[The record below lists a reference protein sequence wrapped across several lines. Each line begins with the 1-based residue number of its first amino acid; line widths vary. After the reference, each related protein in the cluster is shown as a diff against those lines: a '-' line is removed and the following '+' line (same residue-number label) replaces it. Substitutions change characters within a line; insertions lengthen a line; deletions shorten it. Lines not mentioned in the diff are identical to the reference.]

1 MTMKAFSFVVVTTL
15 GVATLAPPTAAA
27 AAFLQDMFPLPHVAT
42 SQPHVRPDLKRLTD
56 SQPDTQ
62 LEIKFTVTNPEEED
76 DQASWASSQLSITG
90 LILELSPENCIVR
103 PSSASAS
110 SSRPNW
116 WTLSSNKKPSM
127 LSLSDNN
134 NESSLQLAKDFGI
147 GGPMPGANGPYP
159 HLSSGPRRLQ
169 VRQSGQYI
177 NLLGTQTVQTL
188 NGCWEMCWIQ
198 DKPHGTLIC
207 GLDIPQDYHRNAAYL
222 PQGRVYFSF
231 PVWSPQGLVV
241 GQAQRTWAEAEC
253 AKMLQRRDDALAQ
266 FELTNNPFKKAF
278 HLYQAF
284 QAIEHYNDMP
294 HATIERIP
302 KKNQQSVL
310 TLLNQEGNLLLSK
323 EGVVYCKSG
332 ALQTKLGIPKEDF
345 VYLGKAKVTKMSPAS
360 TSSSSSS
367 SFNIDNNTK
376 KTLRP

>member
-1 MTMKAFSFVVVTTL
+1 MTMKAFILVVVTTL
-15 GVATLAPPTAAA
+15 GVAPPTAAA
-27 AAFLQDMFPLPHVAT
+27 AAFLQDMFPLPQVAT
-42 SQPHVRPDLKRLTD
+42 SQPNVRPDLKRLTD
-56 SQPDTQ
+56 SQPSTQ

-76 DQASWASSQLSITG
+76 DDQASWPLSQLSITG
-90 LILELSPENCIVR
+90 LILELSPETCIVR
-103 PSSASAS
+103 PSATAAS
-110 SSRPNW
+110 SSPKW
-116 WTLSSNKKPSM
+116 WSHSSQKKASL
-127 LSLSDNN
+127 LSLPDNN
-134 NESSLQLAKDFGI
+134 NNKESSLRLAKDFGI

-169 VRQSGQYI
+169 VLQSGQYI

-188 NGCWEMCWIQ
+188 NGCWEMNWIQ

-253 AKMLQRRDDALAQ
+253 AKMLQRRDEALVQ
-266 FELTNNPFKKAF
+266 FECTNNPFKKAF

-302 KKNQQSVL
+302 KQNQDSVL

-332 ALQTKLGIPKEDF
+332 ALQTKLGIPERDF

-367 SFNIDNNTK
+367 STSDNSTK
-376 KTLRP
+376 KTLRPW